1 MQQNALQWDSMQ
13 IYQKEELMNW
23 AKNTTTKPSANDDD
37 NRLRIIYV
45 LVRHTFRLTS
55 KMETSRSSVRMRGL
69 FARVD
74 IRRPIFRARL
84 GIRSGRRRFRISRRG
99 VAIQQ
104 HDEELKK

>member
-1 MQQNALQWDSMQ
+1 
-13 IYQKEELMNW
+13 MN
-23 AKNTTTKPSANDDD
+23 NTTTKPSANDDD

-45 LVRHTFRLTS
+45 LVFIPFGIGA
-55 KMETSRSSVRMRGL
+55 KMEITRPSVRLRGM

-84 GIRSGRRRFRISRRG
+84 GIRSDRHRFWISRRG
-99 VAIQQ
+99 VVIQQ